1 MNIKILAITLLSL
14 ISSAAISQ
22 TANDLNKTDQM
33 GRKQGHWIK
42 KNADNTLIYD
52 GFFKDDHPVGEF
64 KRYDENNILKSV
76 MIFSEDGKSADA
88 SIYHY
93 NGFIASKGKYI
104 NQLKEGKWQ
113 FFSSQVN
120 DYLIC
125 EELYKNNKR
134 NGPSQKFYLGGKIA
148 EVINY
153 VNDIKQGEWIQYNV
167 DGTVCLKSSY
177 KDGKLEGKY
186 EVWGENG
193 KIEFSGQYKN
203 DAREGTWLI
212 YNSNGSLKY
221 KLEYNAGITKDKQMD
236 IDLSDYMDQLEKNK
250 GKIADPEKTGVIR

>member
-1 MNIKILAITLLSL
+1 MNIKIIVIALLSL
-14 ISSAAISQ
+14 ISPSTICQ
-22 TANDLNKTDQM
+22 TASDLNKSDQL

-42 KNADNTLIYD
+42 KNPDNTLIYD

-64 KRYDENNILKSV
+64 KRYEENTVLKSV
-76 MIFSEDGKSADA
+76 MLFSEDGKSADA

-113 FFSSQVN
+113 FFSSQI
-120 DYLIC
+120 DGYMIC

-134 NGPSQKFYLGGKIA
+134 NGPSHKFYLGGKIA
-148 EVINY
+148 EVTNY
-153 VNDIKQGEWIQYNV
+153 VNDIRQGAWVQYNI
-167 DGTVCLKSSY
+167 DGSVCLKSSY
-177 KDGKLEGKY
+177 KDDKLDGKY
-186 EVWGENG
+186 EVWGEKGN
-193 KIEFSGQYKN
+193 IEFSGQYKN

-212 YNSNGSLKY
+212 YNSNGSLRY
-221 KLEYNAGITKDKQMD
+221 KLEYSAGVTKDKQMD